1 MNEGNRNDSFMLNNI
16 HRPTDVISEIE
27 QPALAPAD
35 EGKAAWLMLA
45 SSCVIQLPVWGFSTV
60 FGVFQ
65 EYYSTHDVLRGSKGD
80 LATVGTTSTGLLY
93 LLSPVIF
100 TLLTRYPRLQYYC
113 APIGLVITVLG
124 SLLSSFSVQVWHL
137 IATQGVMCAIGNGL
151 LFSPSSLYLDQWF
164 LRRKGLAIGIMWA
177 AKSITG
183 VVLPFIASACLNK
196 FGSSTTLRAWTVT
209 TLLTTL
215 LALPFM
221 KPRIPI
227 SSSATARPLDLSFL
241 KQRTFLMLQAGN
253 IIQSFGYFLPTT
265 YLPSYS
271 TETIG
276 LSQTTGTMLVSL
288 FNATSVFGGI
298 AFGALCDRF
307 SVTNIMLL
315 SSIGSALS
323 VFLFWGMASSGSDS
337 SQTAIALLTVF
348 SITYGFFAGGFSS
361 TWSGVITQIKRDSS
375 PSLETGLVFGLLA
388 GGRGIGN
395 VISGPLSTILLRS
408 GSLGDSG
415 SLSGSTGYDTQYG
428 TLIIF
433 TGITAFLGAW
443 SWMWR
448 APPDTMATDAALQ
461 DPLLSLRRA
470 IASGNLPTPTTSS
483 ELSDQ
488 HATEDLAKA
497 THLYFSQP
505 VAQTIPLSTVTR
517 FISEATQSAVDLRS
531 ILFAWQN
538 KDVAI
543 PEYIA
548 SAEKFNEEL
557 KKQTQEGGKEQSVQI
572 LVFVERLDLITWLE
586 GAAEE
591 IDHIKPLEGAAAAA
605 EAAAAAAGVA
615 QAENA
620 AGIAAGATGGVSTAP
635 SGTAGAVQT
644 GAQSGRPQKQIDP
657 RLQEIYNGERKTGDR
672 NTVLRGIKPTDFSH
686 VRKSAELFLDRSRS
700 RPGQPSA
707 KPGSKSVVPAP
718 SAGLSMPSSR
728 KSSSSNAP
736 IILISPSASSLIRMS
751 NVKTFL
757 ENGIFVP
764 PDHPTL
770 SSATDA
776 NLVKLERPLRINSDP
791 SNPSASAIGSRTGGK
806 PTRPTKFFIVDG
818 TSSFKPEYWN
828 RLVAVFTT
836 GQTWQFKS
844 YKWTSPPELFKH
856 ATGIYVGWRG
866 EDVPSQVKGWGRG
879 VDNFAVERWDERNGV
894 EGGGRWRD
902 REVVEGIWSAI
913 EEGMRLRGWGSK

>member
-1 MNEGNRNDSFMLNNI
+1 MNQDNI
-16 HRPTDVISEIE
+16 DQNLSLDEIHPRPVDVAPEIE

-45 SSCVIQLPVWGFSTV
+45 SACLIQLP
-60 FGVFQ
+60 
-65 EYYSTHDVLRGSKGD
+65 
-80 LATVGTTSTGLLY
+80 GLLY

-113 APIGLVITVLG
+113 APVGLVIAVLG

-137 IATQGVMCAIGNGL
+137 IATQGVICAIGNGL

-183 VVLPFIASACLNK
+183 VVLPFIASACLGR

-209 TLLTTL
+209 TLLSTL
-215 LALPFM
+215 IALPFM

-227 SSSATARPLDLSFL
+227 SPSATARPLDLSFL

-253 IIQSFGYFLPTT
+253 IIQSFGYFLPST

-315 SSIGSALS
+315 SSVGSAFS
-323 VFLFWGMASSGSDS
+323 VFLFWGMASSDSES
-337 SQTAIALLTVF
+337 SQTAIALLTIF

-395 VISGPLSTILLRS
+395 VISGPLSTALLRS
-408 GSLGDSG
+408 GSLGESG
-415 SLSGSTGYDTQYG
+415 GLSGSTGYDTKYG
-428 TLIIF
+428 ALIVF
-433 TGITAFLGAW
+433 TGITAFFGAW

-448 APPDTMATDAALQ
+448 SELRFQCARSSIPGTDNYLPPSLATSALPDTMATDAALQ

-505 VAQTIPLSTVTR
+505 VPQTIPLSTVTR

-557 KKQTQEGGKEQSVQI
+557 KQHTQEGEKEQSVQI

-620 AGIAAGATGGVSTAP
+620 AGIAAGATGGVASAP
-635 SGTAGAVQT
+635 SGTTGAAQT

-686 VRKSAELFLDRSRS
+686 VRKSAELFLDRNRN
-700 RPGQPSA
+700 RPGQPGA
-707 KPGSKSVVPAP
+707 KPGSKSGVPAP

-728 KSSSSNAP
+728 KSSSHSRPDP

-757 ENGIFVP
+757 EKGIFVP

-791 SNPSASAIGSRTGGK
+791 SNPSTSAIGSRTGGK
-806 PTRPTKFFIVDG
+806 PTRPTKFIIVDG
-818 TSSFKPEYWN
+818 TTNFKPEYWN

-844 YKWTSPPELFKH
+844 YKWSSPPELFKH
-856 ATGIYVGWRG
+856 ATGVYVGWRG

-879 VDNFAVERWDERNGV
+879 VDNFAVERWDEKNGV
-894 EGGGRWRD
+894 QGGGRWRD